1 MNQIVNIYL
10 DDEEH
15 VRGTITELQNEVIKM
30 NKDKRKMQK
39 AFEDA
44 VKERFLK
51 AEKLTIAKLSNFA
64 ELKDNLINKINGPLT
79 EDNRKRLEDLKVILQ
94 NLDDDLMQ
102 IELTMQST
110 IEDTKVKF
118 EVDLRSIND

>member
-1 MNQIVNIYL
+1 MLSFFTNDLKKNKDLEHLLKLPDMNQIVNIYL

-79 EDNRKRLEDLKVILQ
+79 EDNRKRLEDLKVIL
-94 NLDDDLMQ
+94 
-102 IELTMQST
+102 
-110 IEDTKVKF
+110 
-118 EVDLRSIND
+118 